1 MAKKRK
7 LEEFV
12 PSDIHERK
20 DGVSIHGVMTEL
32 SPIKVSQ
39 KNTNVKYFTGKI
51 TDGKKTLRMVSSD
64 SVLGQRL
71 NTYQKDVV
79 PVCLTEC
86 QVKDASGS
94 ADFEIVASPRR
105 TNALK
110 SEKKFELPKDL
121 NMIDPDTAKTI
132 LLEELQDIA
141 VNQSTSVQAK
151 AVRVGMPEDVQSKTT
166 WRVLQK
172 QECVIADT
180 TGSGRLVLW
189 QNDINRR

>member
-1 MAKKRK
+1 
-7 LEEFV
+7 
-12 PSDIHERK
+12 
-20 DGVSIHGVMTEL
+20 MTEL

-39 KNTNVKYFTGKI
+39 KNTNVKYFTVKI
-51 TDGKKTLRMVSSD
+51 TDSKKTLRMVSSD

-86 QVKDASGS
+86 QVKEAFGS

-121 NMIDPDTAKTI
+121 NMIDPDTI